1 MKPNLNIRGFHLD
14 LDILLPTLCLLILGI
29 IMVTSSSISLADR
42 DFGEPFYYLYRQMS
56 AIFIGLG
63 LGVILLLI
71 PTDYWFKLNWL
82 FLILAFALLVS
93 VFIPSIGYTA
103 NGSTR
108 WISLGPLRMQPSEPA
123 RLCLMIYLSGYIV
136 RHQVLLRESFSGF
149 IRPLFLIAL
158 ASILLLAEPDFGAT
172 VVLMTT
178 SLGLLFI
185 GGARIRDFLF
195 SFMIVASSLLLAAF
209 SEPYR
214 LKRLTGFIDP
224 WSDPDRSGYQLIQSL
239 IAIGSGDFYGVG
251 LGSSVQKLFYLPE
264 AHTDFIFAVLSEEL
278 GLIGVTI
285 TIILFG
291 ILIYK
296 AIMNSNK
303 AIEKGMLFQA
313 LLSSGIGIALG
324 IQVFINI
331 GVNVGLLPT
340 KGLTL
345 PLFSYGRV
353 SIIVTLASL
362 ALLMRIQHEIN
373 KSSKYHKR
381 TGIKR

>member
-1 MKPNLNIRGFHLD
+1 MKHNLNIRGFHLE
-14 LDILLPTLCLLILGI
+14 LDILLPILCLLILGI

-63 LGVILLLI
+63 LGAILLLI
-71 PTDYWFKLNWL
+71 STDYWLKLNWL
-82 FLILAFALLVS
+82 FLILAFVLLVS
-93 VFIPSIGYTA
+93 VFVPSIGHTA

-108 WISLGPLRMQPSEPA
+108 WISLGPFRMQPSEPA

-136 RHQVLLRESFSGF
+136 RHQSLLRESFSGF
-149 IRPLFLIAL
+149 VRPLFLIAL

-172 VVLMTT
+172 VVLMIT

-224 WSDPDRSGYQLIQSL
+224 WSDPDRTGYQLIQSL
-239 IAIGSGDFYGVG
+239 IAIGSGDFFGVG

-296 AIMNSNK
+296 AIMTSNK
-303 AIEKGMLFQA
+303 AIEQGMLFQA

-324 IQVFINI
+324 IQIFINI
-331 GVNVGLLPT
+331 GVNAGLLPT

-345 PLFSYGRV
+345 PLFSYGRM

-362 ALLMRIQHEIN
+362 ALLIRIQHEIN
-373 KSSKYHKR
+373 KSSKYQKSA
-381 TGIKR
+381 GVKK